1 MPVAFLL
8 MLVAVV
14 LTPQPLATAALRA
27 QAPGTPAAGSS
38 LDFEF
43 FRTKVQPILLATR
56 ERHTRCF
63 MCHSHGTPMRLQ
75 ELSPGASTWN
85 EEQSRRNF
93 QVVIPRVVPLSPLQS
108 KLLIHPLVPE
118 AGGDFYHGGGKH
130 WNSFLDPEW
139 QTIANWICGR
149 KVNEKIVELT
159 GACE

>member
-8 MLVAVV
+8 LLIAVV
-14 LTPQPLATAALRA
+14 LTQPPATAALRA
-27 QAPGTPAAGSS
+27 QAPGAPAAGSS

-75 ELSPGASTWN
+75 ELSPGATTWN

-93 QVVIPRVVPLSPLQS
+93 QVVTPRMVPLSPLQANCS
-108 KLLIHPLVPE
+108 STRLCPRQAATSITAAANTGTLFSIRSGRRSPTGY
-118 AGGDFYHGGGKH
+118 AGGK
-130 WNSFLDPEW
+130 S
-139 QTIANWICGR
+139 TR
-149 KVNEKIVELT
+149 KSSS
-159 GACE
+159 